1 MNIKGALQVLTEKAV
16 SMSTKELATIIHKVS
31 EITGY
36 TIYGSASVNW
46 LKARSNIYMNRGVA
60 GNDTIYSA
68 LRILLDKTTEAPII
82 LNDVVDEKAQRNLL
96 QIKSLDDHKIIKHR
110 LLSLKAYEE
119 VVKDPIIDLLENPN
133 SYQSSIEFWEAF
145 WGWYYAYGDTY
156 IFGLE
161 PGEDSRNAGKPVEL
175 HIIPAS
181 IVTKEYGGDV
191 WQPTI
196 TYKFTLRGVYFE
208 LNQSQ
213 MFNMSQWNP
222 TTEMPYG
229 DGLSPLQAGD
239 KIITKAALSADAQ
252 AAQFANGGRITLMSG
267 DPTKGSLSPVQMD
280 AMRQHVLDQMK
291 GVDNNG
297 NKVFTNGYVN
307 AQMIGD
313 TIRDMSMI
321 EGDNADRARQ
331 AVLMGVDPIL
341 LGDKSASSYNNAA
354 EAYKGLVRNRV
365 VPALNKRDKG
375 VTKWLIP
382 KFGNLARVLT
392 SDISYYSELQPDY
405 AIVSGYVSNP
415 KLILKT
421 NEIRVLFGFD
431 TDDNPL
437 FEKSIVPSG
446 YMDYEQVF
454 ETLDNV
460 DAALK
465 GYEGGY

>member
-1 MNIKGALQVLTEKAV
+1 MNIKGALAVFLEKAV
-16 SMSTKELATIIHKVS
+16 AVS
-31 EITGY
+31 YKAGDTFGY
-36 TIYGSASVNW
+36 TVQGTAAVEW
-46 LKARSNIYMNRGVA
+46 MKGRSNLYMNRGYA

-82 LNDVVDEKAQRNLL
+82 LNDVIDEKAQRNLL

-119 VVKDPIIDLLENPN
+119 VSSDPIIDLLNNPN
-133 SYQSSIEFWEAF
+133 TYQSSIEFWEAF

-161 PGEDSRNAGKPVEL
+161 PGEESRNSGKPIEL

-181 IVTKEYGGDV
+181 IVTKQYGGDV
-191 WQPTI
+191 WQPVI
-196 TYKFTLRGVYFE
+196 YYQFTLRGVRFN
-208 LNQSQ
+208 LDQNQ

-222 TTEMPYG
+222 TNEMPYG

-239 KIITKAALSADAQ
+239 KIITKASLSAEAQ
-252 AAQFANGGRITLMSG
+252 AAQFANGGRITVLSG
-267 DPTKGSLSPVQMD
+267 DPSKGSLTPQQMD
-280 AMRQHVLDQMK
+280 AMKQHIHDQMK
-291 GVDNNG
+291 GAHNNG
-297 NKVFTNGYVN
+297 NKVFTNGFVN

-331 AVLMGVDPIL
+331 SILVGVDPIL
-341 LGDKSASSYNNAA
+341 VGDKSASSYNNAG

-365 VPALNKRDKG
+365 VPALNKRDLA
-375 VTKWLIP
+375 VTNWLIP
-382 KFGNLARVLT
+382 KFGDLKRVLR

-405 AIVSGYVSNP
+405 AIVSSYVTNP
-415 KLILKT
+415 KLILKS
-421 NEIRVLFGFD
+421 NEIRALFGFD
-431 TDDNPL
+431 TLDDANY
-437 FEKSIVPSG
+437 EKALVPSG

-454 ETLDNV
+454 TTLDSI
-460 DAALK
+460 DEALK
-465 GYEGGY
+465 GYDGGY